1 MRKEEMED
9 LSFIRYMG
17 ISIFIIIFIVL
28 MILLSGELLRQE
40 KTLQKRIKKNINVLA
55 QGAVAAQSSNALA
68 NKVEFWKWMDRNYAG
83 SGIFSSK
90 YSSTF

>member
-1 MRKEEMED
+1 MRKYEMED

-40 KTLQKRIKKNINVLA
+40 KTLQEEIKKEKKEMTVNEEKNI
-55 QGAVAAQSSNALA
+55 
-68 NKVEFWKWMDRNYAG
+68 
-83 SGIFSSK
+83 K
-90 YSSTF
+90 YFK

>member
-1 MRKEEMED
+1 MED

-40 KTLQKRIKKNINVLA
+40 KTLQKRIKKNTKEVIVNEEKNIKFFKQYSFV
-55 QGAVAAQSSNALA
+55 
-68 NKVEFWKWMDRNYAG
+68 D
-83 SGIFSSK
+83 SGFGK
-90 YSSTF
+90 

>member
-40 KTLQKRIKKNINVLA
+40 KTLQKRIKKNTKEVTVNKEN
-55 QGAVAAQSSNALA
+55 SNILS
-68 NKVEFWKWMDRNYAG
+68 NIRLLIQDLERN
-83 SGIFSSK
+83 
-90 YSSTF
+90 

>member
-40 KTLQKRIKKNINVLA
+40 KTLQKRIKKNTEEVTVNEEK
-55 QGAVAAQSSNALA
+55 
-68 NKVEFWKWMDRNYAG
+68 NKKNIKHFK
-83 SGIFSSK
+83 
-90 YSSTF
+90 